1 MARIYQ
7 TLKFVLSSNAIEAK
21 NVNFDQYLEPGVLLE
36 TFPLGFDT
44 QGKVCRH
51 RRALRNM
58 LRCAHC
64 DDTVSPTIDKIV
76 NQVAL
81 VMKMLYLSDLRDLQ
95 NEVNSLLV
103 LVQEYTA
110 NP

>member
-1 MARIYQ
+1 M
-7 TLKFVLSSNAIEAK
+7 EAK
-21 NVNFDQYLEPGVLLE
+21 NVNFGQYLDPGALLE

-44 QGKVCRH
+44 QGRPH

-64 DDTVSPTIDKIV
+64 DNTVSPTIDKIV

>member
-7 TLKFVLSSNAIEAK
+7 TLKFVLSSNAIESK
-21 NVNFDQYLEPGVLLE
+21 NVNLGQYLEPGALLE

-44 QGKVCRH
+44 QGSQRRH
-51 RRALRNM
+51 ASHNT

-64 DDTVSPTIDKIV
+64 DYTVSSIVDKIV